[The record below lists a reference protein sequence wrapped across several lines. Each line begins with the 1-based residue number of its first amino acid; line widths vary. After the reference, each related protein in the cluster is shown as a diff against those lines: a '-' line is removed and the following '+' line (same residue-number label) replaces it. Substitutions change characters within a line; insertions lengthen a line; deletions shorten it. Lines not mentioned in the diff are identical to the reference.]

1 MVDEDGEE
9 EPNGCKRKRGLQ
21 DDGWHILDEAL
32 TSLSDHHTCAVQMEV
47 KQLILA
53 KAKEKH
59 EVAKEQHQIALYER
73 QLAMDTARDRAD
85 AWVKY
90 EKWAES
96 TNPLL
101 RAKAERLGQ
110 ELAALEGI
118 HVS

>member
-9 EPNGCKRKRGLQ
+9 EPNGCKRKQGLQ

-32 TSLSDHHTCAVQMEV
+32 TIWVTVIHVQWNGGQTADFGEG
-47 KQLILA
+47 KREA
-53 KAKEKH
+53 WG
-59 EVAKEQHQIALYER
+59 AKEQHQIALYER

-110 ELAALEGI
+110 ELAVLEGI